1 MSVIEQLVSGLG
13 LPNFNVL
20 IPEIILL
27 LTAFAVFI
35 LEMFSKNRRVISAFS
50 ITGLLISG
58 IYILVIILGILKL
71 ILSPITLR
79 EASAN
84 PFYSYILNNYLENFV
99 TLYGLYVV
107 DLFSLVFKLFLIIGT
122 IFVLIHI
129 RPYAEAKGSY
139 YGEYYYLILF
149 SLFGMFIMVSSPN
162 LISFYVGLELMS
174 ISLYV
179 LIGLYRKDY
188 RSKEGAYK
196 YLIIGGTGTAIVS
209 YAIALLYGR
218 TGTFD
223 FREIAQTL
231 IASNTVDVG
240 LIGGLIL
247 LLVGLALKASAVPFH
262 QWAPDAY
269 EGAPTPVTAFLAV
282 PSKIATYAI
291 ILRVVVEAFPSLT
304 ESWGFAWALFA
315 AASMIFGNLVALR
328 QKSVKRM
335 LAYSSI
341 AHTGYITAALAAP
354 TGMGFAALAFYS
366 IVYLFMGAGAFLLL
380 ASLEKNE
387 GWNNTLEDFKGLA
400 KKDPVSALLMLIF
413 MFSLLGIPP
422 TVGFFGKLGVFLA
435 LIGYNVWWL
444 AVILVVTSIISAG
457 YYLRVVANMY
467 MYEPSFKGKINVSL
481 VEKLSLGV
489 LAVIVLILGIYPTQI
504 WTLTTTIS
512 SLLMAGVGR

>member
-13 LPNFNVL
+13 LPNFYVL
-20 IPEIILL
+20 IPEIIIL
-27 LTAFAVFI
+27 LTAFTVFI
-35 LEMFSKNRRVISAFS
+35 LEMFSKNRRLISAVS
-50 ITGLLISG
+50 VTGLIAAG
-58 IYILVIILGILKL
+58 VFIFVIILGILKL
-71 ILSPITLR
+71 ILSPITLK

-84 PFYSYILNNYLENFV
+84 PFYSFIINNFMENFV
-99 TLYGLYVV
+99 TLYGLFVA
-107 DLFSLVFKLFLIIGT
+107 DLFSLVFKLFLVIGT
-122 IFVLIHI
+122 IFIFIHL
-129 RPYAEAKGSY
+129 RPYVEAKKTY

-149 SLFGMFIMVSSPN
+149 SLVGMFIMVSSPN
-162 LISFYVGLELMS
+162 LVSFYVGLELMS
-174 ISLYV
+174 VSLYI
-179 LIGLYRKDY
+179 LIGMYRKDY
-188 RSKEGAYK
+188 PSKEGAYK

-223 FREIAQTL
+223 FKEIAQTL
-231 IASNTVDVG
+231 INSETVDVG
-240 LIGGLIL
+240 LIGGLVL
-247 LLVGLALKASAVPFH
+247 LLIGLALKASAVPFH

-269 EGAPTPVTAFLAV
+269 EGAPTPITAFLAIPAKV
-282 PSKIATYAI
+282 ATYAI

-304 ESWGFAWALFA
+304 ENWGFAWALFA

-387 GWNNTLEDFKGLA
+387 GWNNTLDDFKGLA

-444 AVILVVTSIISAG
+444 AVVLVVTSIISAG
-457 YYLRVVANMY
+457 YYLKVVANMY
-467 MYEPSFKGKINVSL
+467 MYEPYYKGHINISL
-481 VEKLSLGV
+481 TEKLSLGV
-489 LAVIVLILGIYPTQI
+489 LAIIVLILGIYPTQI

>member
-13 LPNFNVL
+13 MPNFIIL

-35 LEMFSKNRRVISAFS
+35 LELVTKNRRIISFVS
-50 ITGLLISG
+50 ISG
-58 IYILVIILGILKL
+58 LILSGLFIFVVILGILKL
-71 ILSPITLR
+71 ILSPITLK
-79 EASAN
+79 EASSNA
-84 PFYSYILNNYLENFV
+84 FYSFILHNFLENFV

-107 DLFSLVFKLFLIIGT
+107 DLFSLVFKLFLVIGT
-122 IFVLIHI
+122 IFVLIHL
-129 RPYAEAKGSY
+129 RPYLEAKRTY

-149 SLFGMFIMVSSPN
+149 SLVGMFIMVSSPN
-162 LISFYVGLELMS
+162 LISFYIGLELMS
-174 ISLYV
+174 VALYV

-188 RSKEGAYK
+188 KSKEGAYK
-196 YLIIGGTGTAIVS
+196 YLIIGGTGTAVVS

-223 FREIAQTL
+223 FREIAQSL
-231 IASNTVDVG
+231 IASESIDAG
-240 LIGGLIL
+240 LVGGLVL
-247 LLVGLALKASAVPFH
+247 LLIGLALKASAVPFH
-262 QWAPDAY
+262 HWAPDAY
-269 EGAPTPVTAFLAV
+269 EGASTPVTAFLAI
-282 PSKIATYAI
+282 PAKIATYAI
-291 ILRVVVEAFPSLT
+291 ILRIVVEAFPSVT
-304 ESWGFAWALFA
+304 ETWGLAWALFA
-315 AASMIFGNLVALR
+315 AASMILGNLVALR

-366 IVYLFMGAGAFLLL
+366 IIYLFMGAGAFLLL

-387 GWNNTLEDFKGLA
+387 GWNNTLDDFKGLA
-400 KKDPVSALLMLIF
+400 KRDPASALIMLIF

-422 TVGFFGKLGVFLA
+422 TVGFIGKLGVFLA
-435 LIGYNVWWL
+435 LVGYEVWWL
-444 AVILVVTSIISAG
+444 AVVLVVTSIISAG
-457 YYLRVVANMY
+457 YYLKVVANMY
-467 MYEPSFKGKINVSL
+467 MYEPVVKTKLNVSFI
-481 VEKLSLGV
+481 EKLSLGI
-489 LAVIVLILGIYPTQI
+489 LAIIVLILGIYPTQI

>member
-13 LPNFNVL
+13 LPNFAVL

-27 LTAFAVFI
+27 ATAFLVFI
-35 LEMFSKNRRVISAFS
+35 IEMFSKNRKLISS
-50 ITGLLISG
+50 ISIIGLSATGL
-58 IYILVIILGILKL
+58 YILAIILGILKL
-71 ILSPITLR
+71 VLSPITLK
-79 EASAN
+79 EATAN
-84 PFYSYILNNYLENFV
+84 PFYNFIVKNYMEQFI

-107 DLFSLVFKLFLIIGT
+107 DLFSLVFKLFLVLGT
-122 IFVLIHI
+122 VFVFIHL
-129 RPYAEAKGSY
+129 RPYAEAKKTY

-149 SLFGMFIMVSSPN
+149 SLFGMFVMVSSPN

-174 ISLYV
+174 IALYV

-223 FREIAQTL
+223 FKEIAQQLISAETL
-231 IASNTVDVG
+231 DVG
-240 LIGGLIL
+240 LIGGLVL
-247 LLVGLALKASAVPFH
+247 LLIGLALKASAVPFH
-262 QWAPDAY
+262 HWAPDAY
-269 EGAPTPVTAFLAV
+269 EGAPTPITAFLAI
-282 PSKIATYAI
+282 PAKIATYAI

-304 ESWGFAWALFA
+304 ETWGLAWAIFA
-315 AASMIFGNLVALR
+315 AASMILGNIVALR

-354 TGMGFAALAFYS
+354 TGMGFAALAFYA

-387 GWNNTLEDFKGLA
+387 GWNNTLDDFKGLA
-400 KKDPVSALLMLIF
+400 KKDPITALIMLIY

-422 TVGFFGKLGVFLA
+422 TVGFIGKLGIFLA

-444 AVILVVTSIISAG
+444 AVVLVITSIISAG

-467 MYEPSFKGKINVSL
+467 MYEPSFKGSINVSL
-481 VEKLSLGV
+481 TEKLSLGI
-489 LAVIVLILGIYPTQI
+489 LAILVLILGIYPTQI